1 MHAIRRTI
9 ATAVVLLAV
18 FATAGCGGDAR
29 ASGVKPYPLTTCI
42 VTGNALG
49 SMGDE
54 QSLIYEG
61 RELKFCCAPCIE
73 KFKANP
79 QHYLAKLP

>member
-1 MHAIRRTI
+1 MHPIFRTTAI
-9 ATAVVLLAV
+9 ATILLAV
-18 FATAGCGGDAR
+18 LVATGCGGDAR
-29 ASGVKPYPLTTCI
+29 ASGAKPYPLTTCI

-54 QSLIYEG
+54 QTLIYEG

-79 QHYLAKLP
+79 QRYLAKLP